1 MVRGNGKVENYY
13 AAPLSWLHCAA
24 FGPRMPHAACS
35 TLHTLYVQQ
44 ARRRCTVCHSNFM
57 PHANFAVVAC
67 KGSRFFPS
75 DLQSG

>member
-24 FGPRMPHAACS
+24 FGPRMPHAPCS
-35 TLHTLYVQQ
+35 TRCTLHTTLLHV
-44 ARRRCTVCHSNFM
+44 VCATRISCHMQISLLLQV
-57 PHANFAVVAC
+57 AVAA
-67 KGSRFFPS
+67 FFPS